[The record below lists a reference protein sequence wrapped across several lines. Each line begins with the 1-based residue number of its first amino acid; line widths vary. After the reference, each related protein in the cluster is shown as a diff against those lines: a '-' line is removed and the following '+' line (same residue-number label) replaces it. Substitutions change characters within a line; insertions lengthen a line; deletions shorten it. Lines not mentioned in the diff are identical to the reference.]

1 MKKILLLIILCIA
14 VVLVFSGIFQEVHG
28 VYADVREQFY
38 SMCDNISASGIYV
51 GKNEDLKA
59 EISTEV
65 CSYPEDAILFINDL
79 CKNNGMEI
87 KKLKLYRESSLSSEI
102 ELACMYEC
110 LLNFID
116 DVKSEGSNAVV
127 SSVNVFELADGS
139 IDAVVVLNFYDVS
152 EGGIIY
158 EK

>member
-14 VVLVFSGIFQEVHG
+14 VVFAFSGIFREVHA
-28 VYADVREQFY
+28 VYRDVREQFY
-38 SMCDNISASGIYV
+38 SMCDNISASGIHV
-51 GKNEDLKA
+51 GKNEDFMAEMRA
-59 EISTEV
+59 EI

-79 CKNNGMEI
+79 CKSNGIEI

-116 DVKSEGSNAVV
+116 DVRIEGFNAVV
-127 SSVNVFELADGS
+127 SSVNVYELADGS
-139 IDAVVVLNFYDVS
+139 IDAVVVLNFYDV
-152 EGGIIY
+152 GGGEIIY